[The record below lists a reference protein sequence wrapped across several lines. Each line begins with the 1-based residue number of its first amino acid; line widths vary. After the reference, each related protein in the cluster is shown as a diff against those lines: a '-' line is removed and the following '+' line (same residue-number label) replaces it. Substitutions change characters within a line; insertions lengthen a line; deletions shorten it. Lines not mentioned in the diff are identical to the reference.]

1 MILTR
6 AVSVEIVN
14 KNITGLY
21 VTKKTGK
28 NMRCKGAQA
37 CRKMGWKVE
46 LKKKYNYDPNE
57 HRP

>member
-1 MILTR
+1 
-6 AVSVEIVN
+6 
-14 KNITGLY
+14 
-21 VTKKTGK
+21 
-28 NMRCKGAQA
+28 MRCKGAQA